1 LIWIVF
7 LGQDN
12 DVKLGDF
19 GLSKMLSPE
28 QHLAKTYVGTPY
40 YMSPEIVSDLSYTH
54 KSDIWSL
61 GCIIYELCSLSP
73 PFNAKTQWSLIEK
86 IKSGQ
91 YQPIPRQYSAELR
104 NIIDMCLKIDP
115 RQRPDTAELLEMDIS
130 KLFRKERELILMRRE
145 LKAMEDQLQD
155 KEEELRRNERMLLLQ
170 AEDMRKE
177 FDERSLQIHNE
188 IDASLRQKWE
198 ILAQKEI
205 RRQVE
210 FEVEARTQAQ
220 VAVRLEAE
228 LENRIKELDLVPRGQ
243 ACSGTGSL
251 GSSGVSSGFS
261 YRDSPPRTH
270 FDHIPQSPADITMA
284 SPSVAGTPGARH
296 NIMDDG
302 PPKFQ
307 QMLPSSDDEPRP
319 KEMQHT
325 APPPITPC
333 RVQTVTAPM
342 SVDIHET
349 GENQSVG
356 DSTTQVFKRV
366 SSAYPNGSPVKV
378 ASGRRNGFQRAV
390 TTSCLFEG
398 PDKKGFGL
406 GGSGES
412 LDDIAMER
420 DTGPPAKA
428 QAGSTAESAQ
438 TRWTRDPP
446 AEWDKS
452 SEDVPSPFLKRVYS

>member
-1 LIWIVF
+1 
-7 LGQDN
+7 
-12 DVKLGDF
+12 
-19 GLSKMLSPE
+19 
-28 QHLAKTYVGTPY
+28 
-40 YMSPEIVSDLSYTH
+40 
-54 KSDIWSL
+54 
-61 GCIIYELCSLSP
+61 
-73 PFNAKTQWSLIEK
+73 
-86 IKSGQ
+86 
-91 YQPIPRQYSAELR
+91 
-104 NIIDMCLKIDP
+104 
-115 RQRPDTAELLEMDIS
+115 
-130 KLFRKERELILMRRE
+130 
-145 LKAMEDQLQD
+145 MEDQLQD

>member
-1 LIWIVF
+1 MIVF

-73 PFNAKTQWSLIEK
+73 PFNAKTHWSLIEK

-104 NIIDMCLKIDP
+104 NVIDMCLKIDP

-130 KLFRKERELILMRRE
+130 KLFRKERELVLMRRE
-145 LKAMEDQLQD
+145 LKALEDQLQNR
-155 KEEELRRNERMLLLQ
+155 EEELRRNEQMLLLQ

-177 FDERSLQIHNE
+177 FDERSLQVHNE

-210 FEVEARTQAQ
+210 FEVEARIQAQ

-228 LENRIKELDLVPRGQ
+228 LENKIKELDLVPRGQ

-251 GSSGVSSGFS
+251 GSSGASSGFS

-270 FDHIPQSPADITMA
+270 FDHIPESPADITMA
-284 SPSVAGTPGARH
+284 SPSIFGTPGARH
-296 NIMDDG
+296 IMNDG

-307 QMLPSSDDEPRP
+307 QMLPPSDDEP
-319 KEMQHT
+319 T

-333 RVQTVTAPM
+333 RAQTTTAPM
-342 SVDIHET
+342 SVDVHET
-349 GENQSVG
+349 GENHSVE
-356 DSTTQVFKRV
+356 DLATQVFKRV
-366 SSAYPNGSPVKV
+366 SPAFCNGSPVKV
-378 ASGRRNGFQRAV
+378 APGRRNGFQRAA
-390 TTSCLFEG
+390 TTGSLPEG

-406 GGSGES
+406 GGNGGS

-420 DTGPPAKA
+420 DTGPPGEA
-428 QAGSTAESAQ
+428 QVGNAPETVL
-438 TRWTRDPP
+438 TRWTRGPP
-446 AEWDKS
+446 AEWDRS
-452 SEDVPSPFLKRVYS
+452 SEDLPSPFLKPVMLEDYDR